1 MYRDLTDEQQEQIYL
16 ISDILNESGVWGKI
30 EKALDIELDSNS
42 DMYSE
47 VEEFILYKIT
57 EYIVEKSLNEEN
69 Y

>member
-16 ISDILNESGVWGKI
+16 ISDILNESEVWGKI

>member
-16 ISDILNESGVWGKI
+16 ISDILNESEVWAKI